1 MNTNEIAAEP
11 SPLARPVPLG
21 ILERGERLIKE
32 RPARRAG
39 LSRCWR
45 GSPTGDPCDDAPVS
59 ELLII
64 TGPPGAGKS
73 TVARLVADRFEPGA
87 LVQGDVFFGFVARGY
102 IDPWLPESHEQNTV
116 VTEATARATSVFAR
130 GGFTTVFDGM
140 VGPWFLPT
148 FLRHAEIDAV
158 HYAVLLPSVE
168 TCVARVLGRTDHGFR
183 EEGVTRDMHASFVD
197 GGVEARSLIDAE
209 PDAAAVAEDVLRRF
223 DAGSLAYPTP
233 AG

>member
-1 MNTNEIAAEP
+1 M
-11 SPLARPVPLG
+11 G
-21 ILERGERLIKE
+21 
-32 RPARRAG
+32 
-39 LSRCWR
+39 
-45 GSPTGDPCDDAPVS
+45 

-73 TVARLVADRFEPGA
+73 TVAALVAERFEPSV

-102 IDPWLPESHEQNTV
+102 IEPWLPESHEQNRV

-130 GGFTTVFDGM
+130 GGFTTIFDGM

-148 FLRHAEIDAV
+148 FLRVAEVTDV

-183 EEGVTRDMHASFVD
+183 EEAVTRQMHASFTD
-197 GGVEARSLIDAE
+197 GGVDPRSLIDAE
-209 PDAAAVAEDVLRRF
+209 PGATAVTEEVLRRF
-223 DAGSLAYPTP
+223 EAGVLAYSTAGS
-233 AG
+233 